1 MNNKNLMTILVM
13 AIVVVSGVAAFS
25 AIFVD
30 FGGGTYFY
38 ESIRGVKVEIY
49 GKGIYHHMPAD
60 VAIQGIAQD
69 YVTLFIAIPL
79 LLIALVGYLKDSV
92 KSHFLLSGVM
102 GYFFV
107 TYWFYTGMG
116 MYNVLF
122 LCYVALLGLSF
133 FGLFLSARQL
143 ERHVKFTFSET
154 TPAKAVG
161 LFLIVNAVAIAFMWL
176 GVVVPPLLDGTIYPV
191 ELNHFTTLIV
201 QGYDLGLLL
210 PICFVVGML
219 LYKKKQPGYTYSTIY
234 LGFLSLLMTALTAKI
249 IAMAMHGVN
258 VIPAVF
264 IIPVFNIV
272 TITSLVLMIR
282 GVVSSE

>member
-1 MNNKNLMTILVM
+1 MTILVV
-13 AIVVVSGVAAFS
+13 AIVVVSGAAAFS
-25 AIFVD
+25 AIFLD
-30 FGGGTYFY
+30 FGAGAYIY

-49 GKGIYHHMPAD
+49 GKGIYHHMPTD

-79 LLIALVGYLKDSV
+79 LLIALAGYLNNSV

-107 TYWFYTGMG
+107 TYWFYTAMG

-122 LCYVALLGLSF
+122 LCYVVLLGLSF

-143 ERHVKFTFSET
+143 ESQGNFTFSVT
-154 TPAKAVG
+154 TPIKAVG
-161 LFLIVNAVAIAFMWL
+161 IFMIVNAVSIALLWL

-191 ELNHFTTLIV
+191 ELSHFTTLIV

-210 PICFVVGML
+210 PICFVVGIL
-219 LYKKKQPGYTYSTIY
+219 LYKNKQPGFTYSTIY

-272 TITSLVLMIR
+272 TVISLVVMIR
-282 GVVSSE
+282 GVKSVSSVM